1 MIKTSITLILLQILL
16 ITGMQKAKAQVWK
29 WANSLGSENTS
40 TSIKNIRSYSNS
52 DVLICGSFAA
62 SSLTLGNQ
70 TIGNSGQDDGY
81 LAILN
86 SEGQCTWAAGIGG
99 ANIESISDVAARAN
113 GEFAAVGSFS
123 SIFLSIGDTNLANSG
138 ETDAFIIKFNADK
151 SIAWTKKIGSSEI
164 EELKSVRMDE
174 QGGIYVSGQVIDKF
188 SLATIYVFVRKYSPE
203 GSLLWEKTGQSLGS
217 YPQITGLAL
226 DEALNVYLC
235 GGINGTI
242 TFDNTT
248 LTTSWS
254 NAGFIVKFSPSGV
267 LLDTTLNFNYDKYNG
282 IQAHQNSIYTCAEK
296 INWGLGWGWPLS
308 DSKIIIQKLDTD
320 LNSIWNRETGGAEP
334 IQSLDIARS
343 ISVDNEGNAY
353 LTGSYFS
360 SSLVFAGQTLI
371 NTMNG
376 DYYYPEIFVLKYSSS
391 GEEIWGKSLG
401 GIHSDEGT
409 SIYALGDDV
418 FYLGGNFES
427 NPASIGGFNLNNTS
441 TLDSIYV
448 HLRPV
453 RYGRKP
459 MAFVALFDIETSINN
474 KTENQLDFNLW
485 PNPATDILSIR
496 CKASE
501 FSPARVQI
509 LSADGRI
516 VEQTDYNKASKELLI
531 DVSKMAAGIYFITV
545 STELGSRTEK
555 FIKN

>member
-1 MIKTSITLILLQILL
+1 
-16 ITGMQKAKAQVWK
+16 
-29 WANSLGSENTS
+29 
-40 TSIKNIRSYSNS
+40 
-52 DVLICGSFAA
+52 
-62 SSLTLGNQ
+62 
-70 TIGNSGQDDGY
+70 
-81 LAILN
+81 
-86 SEGQCTWAAGIGG
+86 
-99 ANIESISDVAARAN
+99 
-113 GEFAAVGSFS
+113 
-123 SIFLSIGDTNLANSG
+123 
-138 ETDAFIIKFNADK
+138 
-151 SIAWTKKIGSSEI
+151 
-164 EELKSVRMDE
+164 
-174 QGGIYVSGQVIDKF
+174 
-188 SLATIYVFVRKYSPE
+188 
-203 GSLLWEKTGQSLGS
+203 
-217 YPQITGLAL
+217 
-226 DEALNVYLC
+226 
-235 GGINGTI
+235 
-242 TFDNTT
+242 
-248 LTTSWS
+248 
-254 NAGFIVKFSPSGV
+254 
-267 LLDTTLNFNYDKYNG
+267 
-282 IQAHQNSIYTCAEK
+282 
-296 INWGLGWGWPLS
+296 
-308 DSKIIIQKLDTD
+308 
-320 LNSIWNRETGGAEP
+320 
-334 IQSLDIARS
+334 
-343 ISVDNEGNAY
+343 
-353 LTGSYFS
+353 
-360 SSLVFAGQTLI
+360 VFAGQTLI

-496 CKASE
+496 CNASE